1 MSCFSTVI
9 WCNLG
14 QILTKGANELWV
26 KCFDKTEVD
35 ANPFAGQWPGLQPLI
50 VSSGQAENSV
60 LIKVKL
66 IRLNQTFSR
75 STWFLC
81 KNSCFSST
89 HLESWKRVQTNG
101 DFSCH
106 SLHLCSQS
114 EGFQKVQ
121 TDRAAKMKM
130 TWHVKA
136 KMLLWTPRL
145 YITDHT
151 VCKTREA
158 INPWGGISF
167 QFSTWTFQDWSSTVH
182 PFIFT
187 PPPTPHVPT
196 CPFRVSSFS
205 KSSILA
211 LYLKRS
217 AWSCSWAWNTNSFKM
232 RLAFLH
238 KWINFLG
245 VRYRVNRGDST
256 IITISCGSYKGKLL
270 ICVYYRVK

>member
-187 PPPTPHVPT
+187 PPPPPPT
-196 CPFRVSSFS
+196 CLPVLSGSVPSPSPRFW
-205 KSSILA
+205 
-211 LYLKRS
+211 LYTWKDPPEAAHEPETQIHLKCDS
-217 AWSCSWAWNTNSFKM
+217 HSCTNEST
-232 RLAFLH
+232 FLV
-238 KWINFLG
+238 WDIE
-245 VRYRVNRGDST
+245 
-256 IITISCGSYKGKLL
+256 
-270 ICVYYRVK
+270 